1 MAVNGCKK
9 AIDKLILLLAN
20 RLYISFYIS
29 KSGRFY
35 INTPPR

>member
-20 RLYISFYIS
+20 RLYLSRLCPKI
-29 KSGRFY
+29 GR
-35 INTPPR
+35 ILH